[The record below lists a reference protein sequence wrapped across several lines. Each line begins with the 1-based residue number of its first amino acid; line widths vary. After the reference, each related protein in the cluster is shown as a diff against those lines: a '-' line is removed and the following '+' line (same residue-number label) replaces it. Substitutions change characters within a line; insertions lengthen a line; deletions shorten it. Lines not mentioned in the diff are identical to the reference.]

1 MSRTHE
7 ALLRAEANFQK
18 KNIQE
23 KYSEPLGQLEL
34 IEKIESGLLRLAL
47 SEKQILNQ
55 DLKEIKR
62 SLKQIEQCMIHPITS
77 FNIQADSSKAD
88 HSKAVLSIL
97 IDRKKLL
104 LNRFNELI
112 NIRKYYNIKKLSKN
126 ISEDRIR
133 SSIEKIINELYLK
146 DKVLKKE
153 YTKLDQMYRAI
164 KDEKQTKKKE
174 SYVDI
179 DNKQPEETEKQ
190 GQRKSIRL
198 RDSVKI
204 LILGVLLG
212 CCTLFIAIAP
222 FVGVSVPSSLNIAI
236 FLLLGFFLGLTIV
249 KLAKLARS

>member
-7 ALLRAEANFQK
+7 ALRRAEANFQK
-18 KNIQE
+18 ETFKEN
-23 KYSEPLGQLEL
+23 YSEPLKQLEL
-34 IEKIESGLLRLAL
+34 IEKIESGLLGLAL

-62 SLKQIEQCMIHPITS
+62 SLKQIEHCMIDPRTS
-77 FNIQADSSKAD
+77 FNIQVDNSEADPI
-88 HSKAVLSIL
+88 KAVLSIL

-133 SSIEKIINELYLK
+133 SSIEKIINELYIK

-164 KDEKQTKKKE
+164 KDKKQTKKDD
-174 SYVDI
+174 SYVEI
-179 DNKQPEETEKQ
+179 DNKQPGETEKQ

-198 RDSVKI
+198 RDSMNI
-204 LILGVLLG
+204 LILGALLG
-212 CCTLFIAIAP
+212 CLTLFIAIAP
-222 FVGVSVPSSLNIAI
+222 IVGISVPSSLNVAF
-236 FLLLGFFLGLTIV
+236 FLLLGFFLGLTI
-249 KLAKLARS
+249 AKLARS